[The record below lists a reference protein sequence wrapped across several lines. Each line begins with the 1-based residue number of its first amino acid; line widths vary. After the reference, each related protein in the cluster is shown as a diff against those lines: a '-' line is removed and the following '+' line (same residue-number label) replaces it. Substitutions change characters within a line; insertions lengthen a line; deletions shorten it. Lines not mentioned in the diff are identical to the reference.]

1 MTDKRYEY
9 SVVHTGTVVSVG
21 DGSVAVKI
29 SSTEDCAG
37 CAARSFCRTEES
49 ARRNENIVDVA
60 IGSSDLYFS
69 KGDCVEIGLTEGL
82 HNLAVFL
89 VFVLPTILLAGVILL
104 SLLVWNLGDRISIV
118 AGLGAMVTYDFIL
131 FVCFRHKI
139 RKKYRWSVIRRL

>member
-1 MTDKRYEY
+1 MHSEY
-9 SVVHTGTVVSVG
+9 SVVHTGTVVSVV

-49 ARRNENIVDVA
+49 ARRSENIVDVA
-60 IGSSDLYFS
+60 VGSPDLFLR

-82 HNLAVFL
+82 HNLAVVL
-89 VFVLPTILLAGVILL
+89 VFVFPTILLAGVILL
-104 SLLVWNLGDRISIV
+104 SLLVLDLSDRLSI
-118 AGLGAMVTYDFIL
+118 ASGLGAMLAYDLIL
-131 FVCFRHKI
+131 FFCFRHKI